1 MGSLN
6 KETAVEAAKIG
17 GVVGFDGKDAEY
29 TDYNAISKVYDK
41 SRIPTGVHVYLGAM
55 ALNKKPIC
63 QQDHLDVG
71 CGTGTFLRALAGK
84 VGSFTGMDY
93 NEGMLSQAKKNLIEA
108 GFAEPKLLQGSAD
121 ALPFPDASF
130 DFATMNQV
138 NHHFPNDDNF
148 AFLGR
153 ACKEVFR
160 VLRSGGAWTIN
171 MSTDEQIIDGFWWN
185 DRDFFPKSL
194 AGIEKRAPPMEVFQ
208 AHLKAAGFEIRQD
221 SVMTPLHATLM
232 SPEVYGV
239 RKYDAAF
246 DPMYRAQ
253 DSSWGAI
260 EDAGELEGGLEKLKK
275 IIADGKADAWWDKR
289 EELRKSVGQATLLTV
304 WKP

>member
-185 DRDFFPKSL
+185 DRDFFPKSSSKDVSN
-194 AGIEKRAPPMEVFQ
+194 IFPIYHFCS
-208 AHLKAAGFEIRQD
+208 RQ
-221 SVMTPLHATLM
+221 
-232 SPEVYGV
+232 GV
-239 RKYDAAF
+239 
-246 DPMYRAQ
+246 
-253 DSSWGAI
+253 
-260 EDAGELEGGLEKLKK
+260 
-275 IIADGKADAWWDKR
+275 
-289 EELRKSVGQATLLTV
+289 
-304 WKP
+304 